1 MEGLSAH
8 QSGRRGLFWVAE
20 LNETLKFDLIQ
31 VAAAPSEAPR
41 GTSRP

>member
-20 LNETLKFDLIQ
+20 LNETLNFDRI
-31 VAAAPSEAPR
+31 
-41 GTSRP
+41 